1 MERFDELL
9 KNMADKEDCIVPEGF
24 DARLQKALDGPP
36 PRAKKRGWAR

>member
-24 DARLQKALDGPP
+24 DERVQAALGLFLMHN
-36 PRAKKRGWAR
+36 